1 LLVALAICHCQN
13 RNYDSSCYARG
24 RACALSDLVPLLQM
38 AAHRASRSRPSPP
51 INRAM
56 LALACA
62 VAAAAV
68 AAGGGVRT
76 HALHDDDHD
85 GDFRVSSEKGTAPV
99 VKRTLLS
106 SLSPTL
112 LVGSV
117 RPDVWIPQFK
127 VPGQDAPT
135 TGRRVHIVAPINAS
149 VCDADL
155 ASVSFR
161 DICCPSWVPCAS
173 VCPHRRSVAYAQRL
187 HMCMCAHSKGIVM
200 ISWRFAI
207 SFLIA

>member
-1 LLVALAICHCQN
+1 MVNFKIMTHHVLRV
-13 RNYDSSCYARG
+13 SCKTARL
-24 RACALSDLVPLLQM
+24 RACALSDLGPLLQM

-51 INRAM
+51 IDRAM

-68 AAGGGVRT
+68 LAAAGGGVRT
-76 HALHDDDHD
+76 HALHDHDH
-85 GDFRVSSEKGTAPV
+85 GDFRVNSEKGTAPV

-106 SLSPTL
+106 SLAPTL

-161 DICCPSWVPCAS
+161 EICCPHHGCHAPACVTGAALPTHSDRTCAC
-173 VCPHRRSVAYAQRL
+173 VRIQKA
-187 HMCMCAHSKGIVM
+187 
-200 ISWRFAI
+200 
-207 SFLIA
+207 

>member
-1 LLVALAICHCQN
+1 MFSVSQH
-13 RNYDSSCYARG
+13 SARL
-24 RACALSDLVPLLQM
+24 RACALSDRGPLLQM
-38 AAHRASRSRPSPP
+38 TAYQAPRSRPSPP

-56 LALACA
+56 LALACT

-68 AAGGGVRT
+68 LAAAGGGVRA
-76 HALHDDDHD
+76 HALHNDNH
-85 GDFRVSSEKGTAPV
+85 GDYSEKGAAPV

-106 SLSPTL
+106 SLAPTL

-149 VCDADL
+149 VRDADL

-161 DICCPSWVPCAS
+161 EICCPHHRCHAPACVTSAALPTHSDRTCACVRIQKALS
-173 VCPHRRSVAYAQRL
+173 
-187 HMCMCAHSKGIVM
+187 
-200 ISWRFAI
+200 
-207 SFLIA
+207 